1 MRITV
6 RRVVLKGILVL
17 ATPLGCVAQKAGD
30 PPAAPV
36 PKLITSAKKIFIA
49 NMGADNFSES
59 AFRKLQDPARPYNA
73 FYAEMK
79 SWGHYDIVDSPGEA
93 ELIFEI
99 GFTAPIIQEGQS
111 AVTYGPQFDL
121 AIVDAKTHVRLWT
134 LDGPVDPAFRKATF
148 EKNLAEGMNLL
159 MEGLKK
165 LCTPIAVGTDGST
178 AR

>member
-99 GFTAPIIQEGQS
+99 GFTAPIITGRPERGHVW
-111 AVTYGPQFDL
+111 A
-121 AIVDAKTHVRLWT
+121 AIRFGHCRCKNARPFVDAGRSGRPCLSQSHL
-134 LDGPVDPAFRKATF
+134 
-148 EKNLAEGMNLL
+148 
-159 MEGLKK
+159 
-165 LCTPIAVGTDGST
+165 
-178 AR
+178 